1 MRDLLTDPLWQP
13 TDLGKP
19 LPDSLHAVSVC
30 LPTWADNV
38 GYEEGDPRVVDAMRC
53 GYPRFFYHPRCREL
67 FAAGREKFGRP
78 GEACLAFGSQSSA
91 EQFQQFLRS
100 QSDAGGRIV
109 PWGSH
114 DVHLVHFPESTAP
127 VAKLGWQHLGGGATS
142 RQADAA
148 LTNREVPDASE
159 AKRAIRE
166 RIAKL
171 TGIDAD
177 DIYLF
182 PCGMNAM
189 YGIHRMLQT
198 ESPDRSVQ
206 FGFPYVDTL
215 KILEKVGPGSHFF
228 PRGDAAD
235 LAALKQTIANE
246 PVSGLYTEFPSNP
259 LLRSPDLKKLA
270 EIAHEAGCP
279 LVVDETIA
287 GFHNVDLR
295 PVADVIFSSLTKF
308 FSGIGDVTA
317 GVVLLNQE
325 QSYYEKLKPAMEAVY
340 VDSLYAEDAIVLERN
355 SRDYGDRI
363 PRINESAEK
372 LTSHLAERPEVE
384 SVFYPGLND
393 TELYDCYRKPAGG
406 YSGLFSLVLKNP
418 AETTSRFFDRLRINK
433 GPNLGTNFT
442 LACPFT
448 LLAHYNELD
457 FAESCDVSRWLVR
470 VSVGLE
476 DADDL
481 IARFDEALTSE

>member
-13 TDLGKP
+13 TDLGQP
-19 LPDSLHAVSVC
+19 LPDSPHAVSVC

-38 GYEEGDPRVVDAMRC
+38 GYEESDPRVVEAMRC

-67 FAAGREKFGRP
+67 FEASHEKFGRP
-78 GEACLAFGSQSSA
+78 GEACLAFGSQQSA
-91 EQFQQFLRS
+91 DQFEQFLQS
-100 QSDAGGRIV
+100 QTDSGGRIV
-109 PWGSH
+109 SWGSH
-114 DVHLVHFPESTAP
+114 EIHLALFPESVAS

-148 LTNREVPDASE
+148 LTQRDVPDASD
-159 AKRAIRE
+159 AKRALRE
-166 RIAKL
+166 RIANL
-171 TGIDAD
+171 TGVHAD

-189 YGIHRMLQT
+189 FAIHRMLQNV
-198 ESPDRSVQ
+198 SPGRSVQ

-215 KILEKVGPGSHFF
+215 KILEKVGPGSHFL
-228 PRGDAAD
+228 PKGDTGD
-235 LAALKQTIANE
+235 YQSLREVIAE
-246 PVSGLYTEFPSNP
+246 DAVSGLYTEFPSNP
-259 LLRSPDLKKLA
+259 LLRSPDLQMLA
-270 EIAHEAGCP
+270 DLADQAGCP

-317 GVVLLNQE
+317 GVVLLNRAKSHYE
-325 QSYYEKLKPAMEAVY
+325 QLKPALEAVY
-340 VDSLYAEDAIVLERN
+340 VDTLFAEDAITLEHN
-355 SRDYGDRI
+355 SRDYGERI
-363 PRINESAEK
+363 PRINETATR

-393 TELYDCYRKPAGG
+393 TSLYDRYRKPAGG

-418 AETTSRFFDRLRINK
+418 AETTPQFFDRLRINK

-448 LLAHYNELD
+448 LLAHYNELE
-457 FAESCDVSRWLVR
+457 FAESCGVSRWLVR

-476 DADDL
+476 DAADL
-481 IARFDEALTSE
+481 IARFDAAIT